1 MSGEGALHGGP
12 LAYAPLQFRM
22 ASGGRNS
29 SNSLVACAKCQAP
42 AFIRDSEQLTE
53 KVKHLI
59 CHCTNSGCGHVFKME
74 LAFVHTLVPGNID
87 RPDLDLP
94 VCPREQVTHILPPP
108 RGAND
113 ADQISMFD
121 TG

>member
-1 MSGEGALHGGP
+1 MSGEGTMRAQP
-12 LAYAPLQFRM
+12 LAYAPLQFRLH
-22 ASGGRNS
+22 SGGRNS
-29 SNSLVACAKCQAP
+29 NHALVACPKCEAP

-74 LAFVHTLVPGNID
+74 LAFVHTLVAGNLD

-94 VCPREQVTHILPPP
+94 VCPRDQVTHILPPP